1 MCHGPFKGH
10 LYIRV
15 IVCVKV
21 AHCSFQYFLALAQIW
36 NCENGG
42 ECFAVHKI
50 LNPCI
55 AGSVKGTWERGF
67 YREVRG
73 N

>member
-1 MCHGPFKGH
+1 MVFSG
-10 LYIRV
+10 
-15 IVCVKV
+15 V
-21 AHCSFQYFLALAQIW
+21 A